1 MGLFLRPCQI
11 VLLGLIISFEEEVYT
26 VNEADGEV
34 TVSVALLSGVLSSD
48 VVVRMDTKDG
58 NAKGEDLH

>member
-1 MGLFLRPCQI
+1 MLD
-11 VLLGLIISFEEEVYT
+11 VIISFEEAVYT

-34 TVSVALLSGVLSSD
+34 TVSVAVLSGVISSD

-58 NAKGEDLH
+58 NAKGEDLHSIHACMAFIS